1 MNNKKAQMICAIPA
15 ALVGGA
21 VMIYCFAANI
31 GGDTP
36 LLYGL
41 GAMIGVFLIM
51 YLTAGRRIQ
60 AQEAEK
66 AGSSGSPA
74 APDKTAASV
83 PAAPASASSSAG
95 DTIALRECLSP
106 EEIRILLADLQT
118 AGDQAPEQKA
128 VLSALAG
135 EISRTGTISN
145 ASLPVCVAA
154 VEAGLGVFSAFGLAP
169 AGHTE
174 LLIKLKKLGN
184 Q

>member
-1 MNNKKAQMICAIPA
+1 MSKKAQMICAIPA
-15 ALVGGA
+15 VLVGGA

-41 GAMIGVFLIM
+41 GAMIIVFLIM
-51 YLTAGRRIQ
+51 YLAAGRRIQ
-60 AQEAEK
+60 AHEAEK

-83 PAAPASASSSAG
+83 PAAPASASSSG

-184 Q
+184 H

>member
-74 APDKTAASV
+74 ARRASRARNAACSFGETV
-83 PAAPASASSSAG
+83 LSPCRSSAV
-95 DTIALRECLSP
+95 P
-106 EEIRILLADLQT
+106 
-118 AGDQAPEQKA
+118 
-128 VLSALAG
+128 
-135 EISRTGTISN
+135 SN
-145 ASLPVCVAA
+145 ENRNMAS
-154 VEAGLGVFSAFGLAP
+154 
-169 AGHTE
+169 
-174 LLIKLKKLGN
+174 
-184 Q
+184 

>member
-1 MNNKKAQMICAIPA
+1 MSKKAQMICAIPA
-15 ALVGGA
+15 VLVGGA

-31 GGDTP
+31 GGDTL

-41 GAMIGVFLIM
+41 GAMIIVFLIM
-51 YLTAGRRIQ
+51 YLAAGRRIQ
-60 AQEAEK
+60 AHEAEK

-83 PAAPASASSSAG
+83 PAAPTSASSSG

>member
-74 APDKTAASV
+74 ARRFT
-83 PAAPASASSSAG
+83 
-95 DTIALRECLSP
+95 
-106 EEIRILLADLQT
+106 
-118 AGDQAPEQKA
+118 
-128 VLSALAG
+128 
-135 EISRTGTISN
+135 ISR
-145 ASLPVCVAA
+145 
-154 VEAGLGVFSAFGLAP
+154 
-169 AGHTE
+169 
-174 LLIKLKKLGN
+174 
-184 Q
+184 